1 MAPTYFIWPQNC
13 YTLLM
18 ALAHSLEASLV
29 GKNFASLVEN
39 VRRPAGIEEKSLSAL
54 WGSAASMSLL
64 DPNERIYIVEK
75 KEEVCSF
82 CLSCRVLFCE
92 YVRLIRIQLTV
103 RRRTPHS
110 RIKTRGKDV

>member
-1 MAPTYFIWPQNC
+1 
-13 YTLLM
+13 M
-18 ALAHSLEASLV
+18 ALALSLEASLV

-75 KEEVCSF
+75 RGRSMFV
-82 CLSCRVLFCE
+82 LSIVSCAVL
-92 YVRLIRIQLTV
+92 
-103 RRRTPHS
+103 
-110 RIKTRGKDV
+110 